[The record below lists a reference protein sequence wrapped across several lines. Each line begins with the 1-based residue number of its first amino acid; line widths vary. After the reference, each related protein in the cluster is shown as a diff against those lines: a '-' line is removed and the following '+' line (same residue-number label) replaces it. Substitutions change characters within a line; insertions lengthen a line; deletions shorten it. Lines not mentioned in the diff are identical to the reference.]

1 MSMVA
6 PMAEKKRRKAGRP
19 KGPTPVRAT
28 VISLKGTPE
37 WKAWLDGF
45 ADHCR
50 LGAADT
56 IEQALIVFAKERDYT
71 PPPNR

>member
-6 PMAEKKRRKAGRP
+6 IMPEKKPRKPGRP
-19 KGPTPVRAT
+19 KGGAPARAT

-37 WKAWLDGF
+37 WKEWLDGF

-56 IEQALIVFAKERDYT
+56 IEQALIVYAKEREYP